1 MRSVPRRCATN
12 QSNIVTRTSMALPK
26 ERAREGARCS
36 EVCAVRHVGDP
47 ILPILPILDAD
58 QDWKD
63 WTELGGCRTHFRSTS
78 TACGNKN
85 RQFLYGLDSIP
96 TQFSLWKYPLN
107 ERDIKDSLKE
117 KREEEKEL
125 KHEVSGKLPKSN
137 LIQPGSDLSQR
148 PSQQPA
154 GPGAGQDC
162 VSE

>member
-1 MRSVPRRCATN
+1 M
-12 QSNIVTRTSMALPK
+12 
-26 ERAREGARCS
+26 
-36 EVCAVRHVGDP
+36 H
-47 ILPILPILDAD
+47 
-58 QDWKD
+58 
-63 WTELGGCRTHFRSTS
+63 
-78 TACGNKN
+78 
-85 RQFLYGLDSIP
+85 SIP
-96 TQFSLWKYPLN
+96 NPGADATDKLAQNKLN

-162 VSE
+162 FSE